1 MKHQKSYFWFPRLSG
16 VTLAMNL
23 SWSAQD
29 FLNLSF
35 HMFPYNLVFGTST
48 QKIPQN
54 MKFQPNQLRVL
65 ELRAF
70 EN

>member
-16 VTLAMNL
+16 VTIAMNL
-23 SWSAQD
+23 SWSARD

-35 HMFPYNLVFGTST
+35 HMFPYNLVFETST